1 MSEESPITLK
11 VLPDTQFVSE
21 ALPYH
26 GLKSRTA
33 LPEDQE
39 TLDEKVSKKPVINL
53 AGAPDGGLTAWL
65 VVVASVPGYTIN
77 LSSLNS
83 H

>member
-1 MSEESPITLK
+1 MSEESPSTLEG
-11 VLPDTQFVSE
+11 TEFVSE

-26 GLKSRTA
+26 GWKPRAA

-39 TLDEKVSKKPVINL
+39 TLDEKVAIEPVVHL
-53 AGAPDGGLTAWL
+53 AGPGAPDGGLTAWL

-77 LSSLNS
+77 SSNNY
-83 H
+83 